1 MRRAAVIVVQAL
13 GAAAAVL
20 LLGGAVLARLGDLS
34 GAYPGHELMV
44 AWARAG
50 RSPNWIRTVVDV
62 SVAVL
67 LLGGVT
73 WYVIDTFGVFRSR
86 EDEGRE
92 ED

>member
-1 MRRAAVIVVQAL
+1 MRRAANFVVLAL
-13 GAAAAVL
+13 GGAAVVL
-20 LLGGAVLARLGDLS
+20 LLGGAMLARLGDLS

-44 AWARAG
+44 AWAHAG
-50 RSPNWIRTVVDV
+50 RSPTWMRAVVDV

-73 WYVIDTFGVFRSR
+73 WYVIDTLGVFRRR
-86 EDEGRE
+86 EDEEPE